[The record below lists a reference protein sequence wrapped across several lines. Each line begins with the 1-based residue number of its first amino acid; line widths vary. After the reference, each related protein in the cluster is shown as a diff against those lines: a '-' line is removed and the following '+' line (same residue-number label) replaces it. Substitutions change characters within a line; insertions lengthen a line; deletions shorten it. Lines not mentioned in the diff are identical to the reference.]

1 MRELYKQYKGLLFT
15 LAYQMMGSV
24 SDAEDAVQDVFVKV
38 HDVQTER
45 LTEPKA
51 YLCKMVTNRCLDL
64 LQSARKRRE
73 QYFGEWLPEPLLTP
87 IQDASESVVRGE
99 LLSYAMLVML
109 EKLSPAE
116 RAAFV
121 LREALGFEYGEIA
134 ELLEKSEPSCRKL
147 LSRARGKMG
156 LSVDEVKALHAEEAT
171 EFWVKRLLEAIERGR
186 VQDVV
191 AILAEDVVLVSDGG
205 GKAWAAVH
213 PIRSA
218 ERVAR
223 FLLGI
228 MKKAPDY
235 EGDMEI
241 ELTDINGQ
249 TGVLARTERQI
260 TAAVLLHV
268 VAGNVQHVYFVR
280 NPDKLTFRQ

>member
-1 MRELYKQYKGLLFT
+1 MRGLYEQYKGLLFT

-24 SDAEDAVQDVFVKV
+24 ADAEDAVQDVFVKV
-38 HDVQTER
+38 HDVQPER
-45 LTEPKA
+45 VTEPKA

-64 LQSARKRRE
+64 LRSARKRRE
-73 QYFGEWLPEPLLTP
+73 QYIGEWLPEPLLTP
-87 IQDASESVVRGE
+87 IEDASETVVRGE

-121 LREALGFEYGEIA
+121 LREALGFDYGAIA
-134 ELLEKSEPSCRKL
+134 ELLGKSEPNCRKL

-156 LSVDEVKALHAEEAT
+156 LSVDEVRTLHAEEAT
-171 EFWVKRLLEAIERGR
+171 EVWVKRLLGAIERGR

-191 AILAEDVVLVSDGG
+191 SILAEDVVLISDGG

-228 MKKAPDY
+228 VKKAPDY

-249 TGVLARTERQI
+249 TGVLVRTERKI
-260 TAAVLLHV
+260 TTAVLLHV
-268 VAGNVQHVYFVR
+268 EAGTIQQVYFVR